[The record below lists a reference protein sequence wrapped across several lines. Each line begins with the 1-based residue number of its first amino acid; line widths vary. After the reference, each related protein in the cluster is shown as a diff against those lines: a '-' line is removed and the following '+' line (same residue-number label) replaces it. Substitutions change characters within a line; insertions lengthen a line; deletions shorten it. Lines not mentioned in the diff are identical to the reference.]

1 LPDCVIAIDG
11 PAGAGKSTVARQVA
25 ERLDGFHFLDTGAMY
40 RAVTAYLIRIDKLD
54 APEAE
59 MATISEG
66 LENDG
71 ETLLVSGVDVSG
83 DIRTAQVTAEVSRV
97 SAFPMV
103 RRVIQ
108 RKQKEA
114 KGSIV
119 AEGRDMGSV
128 VFPDALLKVYLDASL
143 MERARRRA
151 AEFPGHS
158 QEETAKLIE
167 KRDAYDSGRED
178 SPLVQADGAV
188 RIDTTDL
195 TIEEVVSRIV
205 ALVNERRNQGD
216 GPPA

>member
-1 LPDCVIAIDG
+1 MIAIDG

-54 APEAE
+54 APEEE
-59 MATISEG
+59 MARISEG

-71 ETLLVSGVDVSG
+71 ETLLVDGVDVSG

-97 SAFPMV
+97 SAFPKV

-108 RKQKEA
+108 RKQKEV

-128 VFPDALLKVYLDASL
+128 VFPNALLKVYLDASL

-158 QEETAKLIE
+158 QEETAALIA
-167 KRDAYDSGRED
+167 KRDAHDSGRED
-178 SPLVQADGAV
+178 SPLVQADGA
-188 RIDTTDL
+188 IHLDTTDL
-195 TIEEVVSRIV
+195 TIEEVVGNIV
-205 ALVNERRNQGD
+205 ALVNERRGNQGD
-216 GPPA
+216 GPGQ